1 MARTRS
7 GGPPNGDAN
16 SGDAK
21 SMTIGPFIGIG
32 VGCAVLVG
40 IIVTCIVMK
49 KRRRNEIFMSR
60 SSLSGGD
67 EFSAVQVSIDGPEA
81 GEPFIDNY
89 ADRTNIDEDT
99 HRFRGEHVFRLG
111 LL

>member
-1 MARTRS
+1 
-7 GGPPNGDAN
+7 
-16 SGDAK
+16 
-21 SMTIGPFIGIG
+21 MTIGPFIGIG

-40 IIVTCIVMK
+40 IIVTSIVMK
-49 KRRRNEIFMSR
+49 KRRRKETFVLR

-89 ADRTNIDEDT
+89 SNDT
-99 HRFRGEHVFRLG
+99 SIHEGTHHFRGEHVFRLG